1 MATTQVQYTI
11 SGPTDKTHAY
21 GSIEMPPDGLSIVDS
36 DLLQVFIGSTLLTL
50 TTDYTVD
57 SVNEVVIIDAGYTVS
72 SGDIITI
79 KRVTEILTPYVDFT
93 NNTTVDAE
101 EVDLA
106 LLQLRFKLQEV
117 ETETENILSL
127 DTVNDCW
134 DADGKRICNV
144 AVATSSTDATNLG
157 QVVALIGGGDVSTTA
172 DGIAELASG
181 DGSTTVFSLTSLPT
195 TDINR
200 EKLLVYIDGVKQ
212 AYNTYTYT
220 LVSGVPTCT
229 FVDGAPPT
237 GTENIEFIILPGVVT
252 TTYNAET
259 LDGDVIIENT
269 LNGNRLED
277 GTVDGDALVAQSVD
291 ISKLD
296 AGTGVDNRVVIFDTL
311 GAGTAR
317 QLNIGDIDTSSGT
330 GSMPD
335 SFTTTVESGFPVG
348 SASSLS
354 WTNSSSKTVFAI
366 FTVSA
371 QNEICELML
380 DGTSMG
386 IHGNTGSGLGYA
398 VFSFFVPAGST
409 VTGSG
414 TGEVQSLVTQA
425 V

>member
-36 DLLQVFIGSTLLTL
+36 DLLKVYIGSTLLTL
-50 TTDYTVD
+50 NTDYTVD
-57 SVNEVVIIDAGYTVS
+57 SVNENVIIDAGYSVS
-72 SGDIITI
+72 TGNIITI
-79 KRVTEILTPYVDFT
+79 KRVTDILEPYVDFT
-93 NNTTVDAE
+93 NNTAVDAE

-106 LLQLRFKLQEV
+106 LLQLRFKMQEI
-117 ETETENILSL
+117 ETETENIMSL

-134 DADGKRICNV
+134 DAQGKRICNV
-144 AVATSSTDATNLG
+144 AVAVNTTDVPNLG

-172 DGIAELASG
+172 DGIAVLA
-181 DGSTTVFSLTSLPT
+181 DGNGSQTVFSLPDLPT

-200 EKLLVYIDGVKQ
+200 EKLLVHIDGVKQ
-212 AYNTYTYT
+212 AYNTYNYT
-220 LVSGVPTCT
+220 LVDGVPTCS
-229 FVDGAPPT
+229 FVDGAPPS
-237 GTENIEFIILPGVVT
+237 GTENIEFVILPGVVT
-252 TTYNAET
+252 TTYGAET

-277 GTVDGDALVAQSVD
+277 GTVDGDALADQTVD
-291 ISKLD
+291 LNKLD
-296 AGTGVDNRVVIFDTL
+296 AGAGDANRVAVFDNL
-311 GAGTAR
+311 GAAVAR
-317 QLNIGDIDTSSGT
+317 QLNIGDIDTSTGT

-335 SFTTTVESGFPVG
+335 SFTTTVESGFPVA

-371 QNEICELML
+371 QNETCELLL
-380 DGTSMG
+380 DGTTIG
-386 IHGNTGSGLGYA
+386 IHGNTGGSLGYA

-414 TGEVQSLVTQA
+414 TGEVQSLVTQG